1 MNKKELKQLLIIFLL
16 SRVLIIFFLILN
28 GNLSILNFFDQEHYN
43 HIAQYGY
50 DQKFLYAFFPLYPML
65 IRILH
70 VVIPSYKLSGFIISN
85 VCSFLSLMLLSKM
98 LSKNKDKKYY
108 LICLAFTPILA
119 FMSMDFTESLFMLLT
134 LLGFYL
140 YKKDK
145 YLLSALV
152 VGLSILTRNSGIILW
167 GAIGI
172 DMLYKLFKKKD
183 IKLSNIALFGIVSLL
198 IGMIYPVFLYV
209 REGDFLLFA
218 HIQEIEWGREN
229 TNLVMLLINDLKYIK
244 NNFDIGQIVI
254 ALENWISYFALII
267 LGIKLF
273 KKDKVSSIYILVS
286 LFAFQLT
293 CRRLDIWKTL
303 PSISL
308 FRYVLC
314 LFPIYLY
321 MFDIKSKNLKYI
333 LIIGFISFAL
343 LNAVILYSGGFIG

>member
-1 MNKKELKQLLIIFLL
+1 
-16 SRVLIIFFLILN
+16 
-28 GNLSILNFFDQEHYN
+28 
-43 HIAQYGY
+43 
-50 DQKFLYAFFPLYPML
+50 
-65 IRILH
+65 
-70 VVIPSYKLSGFIISN
+70 
-85 VCSFLSLMLLSKM
+85 
-98 LSKNKDKKYY
+98 
-108 LICLAFTPILA
+108 
-119 FMSMDFTESLFMLLT
+119 
-134 LLGFYL
+134 
-140 YKKDK
+140 
-145 YLLSALV
+145 
-152 VGLSILTRNSGIILW
+152 
-167 GAIGI
+167 
-172 DMLYKLFKKKD
+172 
-183 IKLSNIALFGIVSLL
+183 
-198 IGMIYPVFLYV
+198 
-209 REGDFLLFA
+209 
-218 HIQEIEWGREN
+218 
-229 TNLVMLLINDLKYIK
+229 MLLINDLKYIK